1 MAITGQDGGQI
12 VRKLAISYECNKMN
26 RRKVLQSFMA
36 IPAASAAVPAMAAQA
51 ATADDFPKLA
61 VASVEAGAA
70 GLPGFFTAPQLEA
83 LRKLE
88 DAIVPSG
95 ATRPAASQAG
105 VAEFLDFLVGQS
117 PQPVQD
123 LYRQGLDRLARDG
136 VNERTLA
143 PLKEAWTYAGPA
155 GPFAQFL
162 HRAKADIVQA
172 TINSREWADSLG
184 RGRRGSAPT
193 GYFWRSLD

>member
-1 MAITGQDGGQI
+1 MA
-12 VRKLAISYECNKMN
+12 L
-26 RRKVLQSFMA
+26 
-36 IPAASAAVPAMAAQA
+36 PAVPAAAQSVPA
-51 ATADDFPKLA
+51 PADEFPKLA

-70 GLPGFFTAPQLEA
+70 GVPAFFTPSQMEA

-88 DAIVPSG
+88 DMIVPAS
-95 ATRPAASQAG
+95 ATRPAASRTG
-105 VAEFLDFLVGQS
+105 TAEFLDFLIGQS

-143 PLKEAWTYAGPA
+143 PLGEAWTYAGPA
-155 GPFAQFL
+155 DPFSQFL
-162 HRAKADIVQA
+162 QRAKADIFQA
-172 TINSREWADSLG
+172 TINSREWAESLG